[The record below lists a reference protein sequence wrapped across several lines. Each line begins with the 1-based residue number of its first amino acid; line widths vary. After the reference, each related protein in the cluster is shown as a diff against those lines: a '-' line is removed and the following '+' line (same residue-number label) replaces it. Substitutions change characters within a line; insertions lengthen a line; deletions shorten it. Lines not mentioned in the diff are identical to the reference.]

1 MASPINKNPRIS
13 VKRSG
18 AVIGEYHPLQM
29 GSLLETGHLKREDL
43 CLDSETGEWLP
54 LRSFLEKGGVPGYS
68 RQRETKTQTS
78 TGGSRRSGSKDRRLW
93 VPLMTGF
100 FALAVAS
107 GAFFWSWKASSELAG
122 MQARLTSAEAANAEW
137 EKKYQNVL
145 FAAREVAAKDQ
156 VRGRV
161 IIRNPTGKRITL
173 PGIKVRL
180 FSRADLEAYLAD
192 RYDRIAEAGGTDQA
206 RLSLHF
212 LKSMPLPLETTTT
225 DSDGRF
231 ELKVP
236 TPGEYIL
243 QTSIRSAKS
252 GEMRLWFVAFDS
264 RDPLNTPVDI
274 TESNVVRQFNPFLMI
289 NDGR

>member
-1 MASPINKNPRIS
+1 MASSTNNKNPRVSI
-13 VKRSG
+13 KRDG

-29 GSLLETGHLKREDL
+29 GSLLETGHLQKDDL
-43 CLDSETGEWLP
+43 CLDPDTGEWVS
-54 LRSFLEKGGVPGYS
+54 LRAFLEKGGVPGYARS
-68 RQRETKTQTS
+68 RSPQAS
-78 TGGSRRSGSKDRRLW
+78 TASRRAEARARHAW
-93 VPLMTGF
+93 VPWMIGF
-100 FALAVAS
+100 FALAAMS
-107 GAFFWSWKASSELAG
+107 AAFFWSSRMSSESASLRAKLS
-122 MQARLTSAEAANAEW
+122 AAEAANSEW

-161 IIRNPTGKRITL
+161 IIRNPAGKRITL

-180 FSRADLEAYLAD
+180 FRRAEIEAYLAG
-192 RYDRIAEAGGTDQA
+192 RNACVAEAGGTDQA

-212 LKSMPLPLETTTT
+212 LKNMPAPIETTTT

-231 ELKVP
+231 EIKLP
-236 TPGEYIL
+236 APAEYVL
-243 QTSIRSAKS
+243 QTSIRSAKT

-289 NDGR
+289 FDGR